1 MKRFTSKNTV
11 VISKVPEQVSDH
23 YMLLYLNSICDSKNP
38 VLRRKCTWSQFLAL
52 FDCDCSGT
60 LHTQIM
66 YMMYLCAMCGH
77 CHKYIVINILI
88 LYLFRSTQYLTYS
101 SPQIIMI
108 KY

>member
-60 LHTQIM
+60 LHIQIM
-66 YMMYLCAMCGH
+66 YMMCVCAMCGTKN
-77 CHKYIVINILI
+77 CHKYYNIIFVPINKK
-88 LYLFRSTQYLTYS
+88 QHLTYS
-101 SPQIIMI
+101 SPLIIVI